1 MSDLRKE
8 SGTFNGLGYTHILLA
23 KSDNVLS
30 IVTEIPQR
38 FLRHLLESDRA

>member
-30 IVTEIPQR
+30 IVTEIPQP
-38 FLRHLLESDRA
+38 LEPNGF